1 MQQFR
6 SFWRCENGATAI
18 EYAIIAGSIALVIVA
33 AVGAIGTPL
42 SNTFMA
48 VSGGFK

>member
-1 MQQFR
+1 MQLIQRFL
-6 SFWRCENGATAI
+6 RCEHGATAI

-42 SNTFMA
+42 NNTFA
-48 VSGGFK
+48 SVSNGFK